1 MDYRVSKKEFEKI
14 EENWVKHI
22 ENSSKVLFNVIDT
35 DENGTATGVVPIAI
49 EPKDKLR
56 AIPLLLTMITKN
68 LQARQRMDNPDEVFE
83 GYDNLE
89 NKSDYLLT
97 LGNTPISYLKI
108 LEGGLGDIRK
118 GRDIEPGVIEL
129 EEG

>member
-35 DENGTATGVVPIAI
+35 DENGTATGVVPIII

-68 LQARQRMDNPDEVFE
+68 LQARQRMDNFFFFFFC
-83 GYDNLE
+83 YDNLE